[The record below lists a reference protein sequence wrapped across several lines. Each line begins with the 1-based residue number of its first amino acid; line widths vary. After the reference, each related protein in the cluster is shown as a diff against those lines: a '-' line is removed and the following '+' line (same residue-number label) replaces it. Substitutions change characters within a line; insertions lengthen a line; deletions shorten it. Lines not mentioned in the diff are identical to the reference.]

1 MYSIQQSKSMP
12 YEVHDGFIHHLLVNR
27 LKPFNSQKWL
37 ACNFSLKY
45 PNINLHTGNK
55 NTQTNQVEVV
65 IFIQHQILVTN
76 LQGDVLQLEERINN
90 QILGLKGLRA
100 STSQVVGKS
109 ANSSNWQHWMLCVA
123 P

>member
-1 MYSIQQSKSMP
+1 MIIYSGDLN
-12 YEVHDGFIHHLLVNR
+12 VG
-27 LKPFNSQKWL
+27 
-37 ACNFSLKY
+37 LKY

-109 ANSSNWQHWMLCVA
+109 ANSSNLLHWMLCVA

>member
-1 MYSIQQSKSMP
+1 M
-12 YEVHDGFIHHLLVNR
+12 NR
-27 LKPFNSQKWL
+27 LNPLTPRSDL
-37 ACNFSLKY
+37 HVTSLSGLKY

-55 NTQTNQVEVV
+55 NNQTNQVEVV

-90 QILGLKGLRA
+90 QILGLTGLRA

-109 ANSSNWQHWMLCVA
+109 ANSSN
-123 P
+123 